1 MTRPAW
7 SAPLGV
13 LTRLLRWLGLSVLAG
28 LITAA
33 GAATLLTLT
42 WLVVEGV
49 GALTNV
55 PYAWLGV
62 FALLV
67 AVGLPTMVLFGLMV
81 APLASLTGRGVWPWL
96 ICAGGGGALVL
107 LTTDVRFALFGVVGG
122 LVYARLDVRRPATST

>member
-13 LTRLLRWLGLSVLAG
+13 LTRVLRWLGLSVLAG

-42 WLVVEGV
+42 WLMVEGA

-67 AVGLPTMVLFGLMV
+67 AVGL
-81 APLASLTGRGVWPWL
+81 SS
-96 ICAGGGGALVL
+96 GAL
-107 LTTDVRFALFGVVGG
+107 
-122 LVYARLDVRRPATST
+122 ARLPRAGAWMLWVKRAFAAIMLGVAEYYLVKMGQVYF